1 MAEILVL
8 GAGLSG
14 LSTAMLLARD
24 GHQVTVLER
33 DQAPPPAAGP
43 EQAWEAWERRGVSQF
58 RLPHVML
65 PRWRELMERELPEVL
80 DEVLGAGGPRLN
92 LLAMLPES
100 RRGPLRAGDE
110 RFETVTARR
119 PVLEA
124 AVAAVAERV
133 PGVVV
138 RRGVAVTGLL
148 ADPPAPGRATR
159 IRGVLAAGGQAL
171 RADLVV
177 DCGGRRSPLGSW
189 LAAIGA
195 PRPAEEREDCGF
207 VYYGRHFRSRTGEL
221 PRAEANMLQ
230 HYDSVSVLTLPG
242 DNGTWSVVL
251 TAASRDRR
259 LRALR
264 DPDRWDAALA
274 RYPLVA
280 PWRDGEPIT
289 GVDVMAG
296 LEDRYRRLMTGG
308 DRVADGDPVA
318 GGDPVATGVVAVG
331 DAWACTNP
339 SLGRGASIGLV
350 HACALRDVLREAGA
364 GGISG
369 DQEKLVRRFDEVT
382 VAAVEPLYR
391 ATLWFDRGRLAE
403 LAADAAGYDGDAADG
418 GRDGGPGP
426 AGDPR
431 WAAGKALFAAS
442 LADQDVAREYLA
454 VSMLLTTAE
463 EVFTRPGMAERVM
476 RLGAGAA
483 RYPLPGPNRHEL
495 LTAIGA

>member
-33 DQAPPPAAGP
+33 DPAAPPEAGP
-43 EQAWEAWERRGVSQF
+43 EQAWGAWERRGVSQF

-80 DEVLGAGGPRLN
+80 GEVLGAGGPRLN
-92 LLAMLPES
+92 LLAMLPEP
-100 RRGPLRAGDE
+100 RRGPLRDGDE

-177 DCGGRRSPLGSW
+177 DCCGRRSPLGSW

-251 TAASRDRR
+251 TTASRDRR

-264 DPDRWDAALA
+264 DP
-274 RYPLVA
+274 
-280 PWRDGEPIT
+280 
-289 GVDVMAG
+289 
-296 LEDRYRRLMTGG
+296 
-308 DRVADGDPVA
+308 
-318 GGDPVATGVVAVG
+318 
-331 DAWACTNP
+331 
-339 SLGRGASIGLV
+339 
-350 HACALRDVLREAGA
+350 
-364 GGISG
+364 
-369 DQEKLVRRFDEVT
+369 
-382 VAAVEPLYR
+382 
-391 ATLWFDRGRLAE
+391 
-403 LAADAAGYDGDAADG
+403 
-418 GRDGGPGP
+418 
-426 AGDPR
+426 
-431 WAAGKALFAAS
+431 
-442 LADQDVAREYLA
+442 
-454 VSMLLTTAE
+454 
-463 EVFTRPGMAERVM
+463 
-476 RLGAGAA
+476 
-483 RYPLPGPNRHEL
+483 
-495 LTAIGA
+495 

>member
-1 MAEILVL
+1 MLTGTEVDTRRCTVAEILVL
-8 GAGLSG
+8 GAGLCG

-33 DQAPPPAAGP
+33 DPAAPPEPG
-43 EQAWEAWERRGVSQF
+43 QAWEAWERRGVNQF

-65 PRWRELMERELPEVL
+65 PPWRARMERELPEVL
-80 DEVLGAGGPRLN
+80 DEVLAAGGLRLDT
-92 LLAMLPES
+92 LAMLPES

-124 AVAAVAERV
+124 AMAAVAGRV
-133 PGVVV
+133 PGVAV

-177 DCGGRRSPLGSW
+177 DCCGRRSPLGSW

-221 PRAEANMLQ
+221 PQAEANMLQ

-251 TAASRDRR
+251 TTASRDRR

-280 PWRDGEPIT
+280 PWLDGEPIT

-296 LEDRYRRLMTGG
+296 LEDRYRRL
-308 DRVADGDPVA
+308 VA
-318 GGDPVATGVVAVG
+318 GGDPVATGVVAGG

-350 HACALRDVLREAGA
+350 HACALRDVLREVGA
-364 GGISG
+364 DGVSG
-369 DQEKLVRRFDEVT
+369 DPDKLARRFDEVT
-382 VAAVEPLYR
+382 AAVTEPLYR
-391 ATLWFDRGRLAE
+391 ATLWLDRGRLAE
-403 LAADAAGYDGDAADG
+403 LAADAAADLATGPAAGPAAGGDG
-418 GRDGGPGP
+418 DGGPGQ

-442 LADQDVAREYLA
+442 LADQDVAREYLSVA
-454 VSMLLTTAE
+454 MLLTTAD
-463 EVFTRPGMAERVM
+463 
-476 RLGAGAA
+476 
-483 RYPLPGPNRHEL
+483 
-495 LTAIGA
+495 